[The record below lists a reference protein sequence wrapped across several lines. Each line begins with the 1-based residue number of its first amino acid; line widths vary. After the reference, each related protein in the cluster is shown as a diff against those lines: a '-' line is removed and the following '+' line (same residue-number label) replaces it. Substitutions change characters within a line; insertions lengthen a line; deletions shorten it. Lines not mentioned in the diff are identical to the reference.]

1 MPSIVLPAGGFIVFW
16 ADGEPGLG
24 DKHAPFKLDKDGE
37 EIGLFTLDRLVVD
50 TVSFGLQ
57 QEDISTGRKSDGAE
71 MIASLATATP
81 GRTNNI
87 TSSDDIDDDTIVKIF
102 PNPVTGETLWL
113 SEETDCSVYNTRG
126 VRLFS
131 GTDVKEID
139 VSNFPAGV
147 YILVTG
153 EGRAVRFVR
162 TGR

>member
-1 MPSIVLPAGGFIVFW
+1 
-16 ADGEPGLG
+16 
-24 DKHAPFKLDKDGE
+24 
-37 EIGLFTLDRLVVD
+37 
-50 TVSFGLQ
+50 
-57 QEDISTGRKSDGAE
+57 